1 MKTRKDF
8 YKHIGTGKLYVIELA
23 WDGRLI
29 GSCGR
34 VEQLGNIDSYKIKS
48 DSSDW
53 IQENNDK
60 LILFGGTC
68 GFG

>member
-1 MKTRKDF
+1 MKTNKDF
-8 YKHIGTGKLYVIELA
+8 YKHISTGKIYVIELA
-23 WDGRLI
+23 WDGTLI
-29 GSCGR
+29 GSFGP
-34 VEQLGNIDSYKIKS
+34 VEELGNIDSYKINS
-48 DSSDW
+48 DNTDW